1 MVSPLSA
8 QPDNELVDWRPIA
21 ARLGLRERAFWRFVH
36 ESGLP
41 HYKLNARV
49 IRFRWSDVEAW
60 LAERRKG
67 GL

>member
-8 QPDNELVDWRPIA
+8 QPDNELVDWKPIA
-21 ARLGLRERAFWRFVH
+21 ARLGLRERAFGRLVK
-36 ESGLP
+36 EAGLP
-41 HYKLNARV
+41 HYVINARV

-67 GL
+67 GF